1 MIVAAQGDGYSF
13 DRVCNFLR
21 RLGAR
26 PDEEQPGM
34 NLAGAITDQF
44 WMAFTIQD
52 GERVEVSYDG
62 FLGTSLSGDAAVIA
76 PLADAYAKDSL
87 NG

>member
-1 MIVAAQGDGYSF
+1 
-13 DRVCNFLR
+13 
-21 RLGAR
+21 
-26 PDEEQPGM
+26 M